1 VIGVTILA
9 VMARWVGNRTVQVGR
24 QDPITAFSWECLY
37 AIGVALLLVLTL
49 QLKGIIP
56 IQ

>member
-1 VIGVTILA
+1 MTLTARGAGV
-9 VMARWVGNRTVQVGR
+9 WDGGVGR
-24 QDPITAFSWECLY
+24 QDPVTAFSWECLY